1 MKLAKSLLLGSA
13 AGLMA
18 VAGANA
24 ADLPVR
30 AAAPAV
36 DYVRVCNAYGT
47 GFFFIPGTE
56 TCLRIGG
63 SVRAQITSTSPAVG
77 TVARDRNYWGTGGS
91 RAQIFFDTRTATEM
105 GLLRTFTR
113 LEYGIA
119 PGVPAGPANLRD
131 AYIQWGG
138 LTVGRTSF
146 SFFQFYDTSTMMGQS
161 GTIDAFTQG
170 PNVLAYTATFG
181 GGFEATIALEDNP
194 FTRGG
199 IGGLPLSA
207 TVFETF
213 IQPDG
218 TLGTRPATVAA
229 YGGTRMPDVVGRLR
243 YSGGWGTAHLAGVV
257 KEVRTSEAARIAG
270 VSADKLG
277 WAITGQ
283 VNVKLPMLAP
293 GSEMWLSGAYG
304 QGAVAYT
311 GYTGQVYRG
320 FTIAANDAYS
330 VGTGVSLA
338 KSWSIDG
345 GLRHNWTPQF
355 QSNIHAAYGRVDGP
369 ATFRDVTWWNVGT
382 NVAWRPIAGLAFLA
396 EVDYKS
402 ARRAAAPAGATA
414 VVARRSSDV
423 WAARLRV
430 QRDF

>member
-56 TCLRIGG
+56 TCLRVGG
-63 SVRAQITSTSPAVG
+63 SVRAQITATSPTTG
-77 TVARDRNYWGTGGS
+77 TFSRNRNYWNTNGS
-91 RAQIFFDTRTATEM
+91 RAQVFFDTRTATEM

-113 LEYGIA
+113 VEYGITAGVGVA
-119 PGVPAGPANLRD
+119 PSNLRD

-138 LTVGRTSF
+138 LTVGRTAF
-146 SFFQFYDTSTMMGQS
+146 SFFQYYDTATMMGQS

-181 GGFEATIALEDNP
+181 GGFEATLSLEDNLNN
-194 FTRGG
+194 TRV
-199 IGGLPLSA
+199 GLNGA
-207 TVFETF
+207 V
-213 IQPDG
+213 
-218 TLGTRPATVAA
+218 
-229 YGGTRMPDVVGRLR
+229 YGGTRFPDLVGRLR

-257 KEVRTSEAARIAG
+257 KEIRTNEASRLAG
-270 VSADKLG
+270 ISADKFG
-277 WAITGQ
+277 WALTAQ

-293 GSEMWLSGAYG
+293 GSEMWLAGTYG

-311 GYTGQVYRG
+311 GYTGQAYRG
-320 FTIAANDAYS
+320 FTTALSDGYA
-330 VGTGVSLA
+330 VGSGVSLA

-345 GLRHNWTPQF
+345 GLRHNWTPQW
-355 QSNIHAAYGRVDGP
+355 QSNLHAAYGRVDVP
-369 ATFRDVTWWNVGT
+369 AGFADVSWWNVGT
-382 NVAWRPIAGLAFLA
+382 NVAWRPVAGLAFLA

-402 ARRAAAPAGATA
+402 ATRQRLLPTDRRT
-414 VVARRSSDV
+414 SDI